1 VENVEQKM
9 TKREALTI
17 ILEIN
22 SNTVIDD
29 VWYEYFIDDFNKL
42 RALLVLFNYQS
53 YKQLLD
59 DHEGSTLAELIED
72 LHI

>member
-1 VENVEQKM
+1 M